1 MFDFQQLCKYNESTN
16 TTKVQKPTLIFLQL
30 FCTFVLMKGN
40 ENMAKLPETLRTA
53 VKRKRGEQNISVI
66 ELATQTGVSRWTL
79 DKILKGTTDNVRP
92 TTVSKL
98 NEWLYK
104 QM

>member
-1 MFDFQQLCKYNESTN
+1 MRVQILQKYKN
-16 TTKVQKPTLIFLQL
+16 KHLFFLQL
-30 FCTFVLMKGN
+30 FCTFVVMKGN

>member
-1 MFDFQQLCKYNESTN
+1 
-16 TTKVQKPTLIFLQL
+16 
-30 FCTFVLMKGN
+30 MKGS

-98 NEWLYK
+98 NPGLFIKTNKDPLK
-104 QM
+104 QQVNTVSAGFALSPVG